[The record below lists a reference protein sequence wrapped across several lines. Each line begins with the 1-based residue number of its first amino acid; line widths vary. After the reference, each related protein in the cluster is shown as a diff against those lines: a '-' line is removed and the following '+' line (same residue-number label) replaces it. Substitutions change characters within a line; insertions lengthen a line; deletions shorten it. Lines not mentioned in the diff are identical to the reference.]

1 VSSRLPDVAEGL
13 TRGWVRLYTLG
24 LEPVLRT
31 MRRAELE
38 SDLWEHRQWSTT
50 EGRRPGRLAVEIVER
65 LLAGMAADLSWRVE
79 HRRLR
84 RQEIRPLGGGIMIG
98 LLKRH
103 GMMALTV
110 ALGVLTISL
119 AIAAAAFGD
128 VQRSQV
134 AAMLVAGLV
143 LLGGL
148 VAMRRGLRGGRT
160 AVALGAIVPGALLV
174 WTVILPIVTLA
185 VLIWLFAGRRPHP
198 APAQP
203 A

>member
-1 VSSRLPDVAEGL
+1 MSGYARAVAEGL
-13 TRGWVRLYTLG
+13 TRRWVSLYTRG
-24 LEPVLRT
+24 LSADVRVA
-31 MRRAELE
+31 RRAELE

-50 EGRRPGRLAVEIVER
+50 EGRRSSRLAIEIVER
-65 LLAGMAADLSWRVE
+65 LFAGMAADLSWRVE

-84 RQEIRPLGGGIMIG
+84 RQEIRPLGGGTVID
-98 LLKRH
+98 LLKKH
-103 GMMALTV
+103 GMMALTG

-119 AIAAAAFGD
+119 AIAAAAFD
-128 VQRSQV
+128 DIEPSQV
-134 AAMLVAGLV
+134 AILFVAGL
-143 LLGGL
+143 LILGGL